1 MTAKKKAGIRAGI
14 KYPIPAF
21 VALTDVKI
29 RQAKAND
36 KVLKLTDSNG
46 LHLEVKPNG
55 SKLWRYR
62 YRIAGKEN
70 LFAIGEYPA
79 VTLQDARKA
88 RDDAREL
95 VKQGIH
101 PSHARQSTLVDQLA
115 KNGNTFEAVAREW
128 LARKKGKWTDYS
140 LKQATSC
147 IEQNAFPKIGRLPI
161 RNVTAAHLLDIL
173 QTMERRGAETYALQL
188 RQWCSAIFRHAVV
201 TLRADADPAAA
212 LKGAIHRPQVNHSKP
227 MSAEQIGDFKH
238 RLDKYGGNRT
248 TVIAMRL
255 MLYTFVRT
263 VELRKAP
270 WAEFDTDAAEWKIP
284 PERMK
289 MRRLHVVPLP
299 RQALALLK
307 DLHRITGSGDWLF
320 PNFRRPD
327 DVMSATTINRALEHM
342 GYSSGLWTGH
352 DFRATASTQLHEMG
366 FRDEVIERQLA
377 HVEENKTKAA
387 YNHAEYMTERRE
399 MMQAWAD
406 WIDSIEAKVLGAE
419 STLRLPEPSADS
431 SMTERGGSPGSAD

>member
-1 MTAKKKAGIRAGI
+1 M
-14 KYPIPAF
+14 P
-21 VALTDVKI
+21 LTDVKI
-29 RQAKAND
+29 RQAKATD
-36 KVLKLTDSNG
+36 KAIKLTDSNG

-70 LFAIGEYPA
+70 LFALGEYP
-79 VTLQDARKA
+79 TLSLQDARKA

-101 PSHARQSTLVDQLA
+101 PSHARQNTLANQLA
-115 KNGNTFEAVAREW
+115 KNANTFENVAREW
-128 LARKKGKWTDYS
+128 LDRNKTKWTPYYH
-140 LKQATSC
+140 KQATSC
-147 IEQNAFPKIGRLPI
+147 LEQNAFPKIGRLPI
-161 RNVTAAHLLDIL
+161 RNVNAAHLLEIL
-173 QTMERRGAETYALQL
+173 QIMERRGAESYALQL

-212 LKGAIHRPQVNHSKP
+212 LKGAIHRPQINHSKP
-227 MSAEQIGDFKH
+227 MSTETIGDFKAK
-238 RLDKYGGNRT
+238 LEKYGGNRT
-248 TVIAMRL
+248 TVIAMWL
-255 MLYTFVRT
+255 ILYTFVRT
-263 VELRKAP
+263 VELRKAS
-270 WAEFDTDAAEWKIP
+270 WVEFDMDGSEWKIP

-299 RQALALLK
+299 RQAVDLLRE
-307 DLHRITGSGDWLF
+307 LHKITGAGTWLF

-366 FRDEVIERQLA
+366 YRPEVIERQLA

-387 YNHAEYMTERRE
+387 YNHAEYLTERRE

-406 WIDSIEAKVLGAE
+406 WIDGIPAKDA
-419 STLRLPEPSADS
+419 
-431 SMTERGGSPGSAD
+431 GSPLKPPAHEVNRSQPPDGSPESAS

>member
-1 MTAKKKAGIRAGI
+1 M
-14 KYPIPAF
+14 P
-21 VALTDVKI
+21 LTDVKI
-29 RQAKAND
+29 RQSKAAD

-46 LHLEVKPNG
+46 LYLEVKPNG

-62 YRIAGKEN
+62 YKIAGKEN

-79 VTLQDARKA
+79 VSLQDARKA

-95 VKQGIH
+95 VKQGVH
-101 PSHARQSTLVDQLA
+101 PSHARQSSLTDQLV
-115 KNGNTFEAVAREW
+115 KNANTFEAVSREW
-128 LARKKGKWTDYS
+128 LDRKKEKWTPYYH
-140 LKQATSC
+140 KQATSC
-147 IEQNAFPKIGRLPI
+147 LEQNAFPKIGRLPI
-161 RNVTAAHLLDIL
+161 RNVTAAHLLEIL
-173 QTMERRGAETYALQL
+173 QAMERRGAETYALQL

-201 TLRADADPAAA
+201 TLRADGDPAAA
-212 LKGAIHRPQVNHSKP
+212 LKGAIQRPQVNHSKP
-227 MSAEQIGDFKH
+227 MSAGQIGDFKA
-238 RLDKYGGNRT
+238 RLTKYGGNRT

-270 WAEFDTDAAEWKIP
+270 WAEFDIVAAEWKIP

-289 MRRLHVVPLP
+289 KRRLHVVPLA
-299 RQALALLK
+299 RQAVALLE
-307 DLHRITGSGDWLF
+307 DLKRITGAGLWLF

-342 GYSSGLWTGH
+342 GYASGLWTGH

-366 FRDEVIERQLA
+366 FRPEVIELQLA

-406 WIDSIEAKVLGAE
+406 WIDSIPERDTG
-419 STLRLPEPSADS
+419 STLKLPEHEATSSPADPSDS
-431 SMTERGGSPGSAD
+431 GESAE

>member
-1 MTAKKKAGIRAGI
+1 V
-14 KYPIPAF
+14 P
-21 VALTDVKI
+21 LTDIKI
-29 RQAKAND
+29 RQTKATN
-36 KVLKLTDSNG
+36 KVLKLTDGNG
-46 LHLEVKPNG
+46 LYLEAKPNG

-62 YRIAGKEN
+62 YRVDGKEN
-70 LFAIGEYPA
+70 LFAIGGYP
-79 VTLQDARKA
+79 VVSLQEARKA

-101 PSHARQSTLVDQLA
+101 PSHARQSSLTNQLT
-115 KNGNTFEAVAREW
+115 KNANTFESVSREW
-128 LARKKGKWTDYS
+128 LERKKDKWTPYS
-140 LKQATSC
+140 HKQVTSC
-147 IEQNAFPKIGRLPI
+147 LEQNAFPKIGRLPI
-161 RNVTAAHLLDIL
+161 RNVSAAHLLEIL
-173 QTMERRGAETYALQL
+173 QAMERRGAETYALQL

-201 TLRADADPAAA
+201 TLRADGDPAAA

-227 MSAEQIGDFKH
+227 MSAGQIGDFKA
-238 RLDKYGGNRT
+238 RLTKYGGNRT

-270 WAEFDTDAAEWKIP
+270 WAEFDVGAAEWKIP

-289 MRRLHVVPLP
+289 KRRLHVVPMA
-299 RQALALLK
+299 RQAIALLQ
-307 DLHRITGSGDWLF
+307 DLKRITGAGVWLF

-342 GYSSGLWTGH
+342 GYPSGLWTGH

-366 FRDEVIERQLA
+366 FRPEVIELQLA
-377 HVEENKTKAA
+377 HVEDNKTRAA

-406 WIDSIEAKVLGAE
+406 WIDSIPEHDTGT
-419 STLRLPEPSADS
+419 TLRPVV
-431 SMTERGGSPGSAD
+431 R